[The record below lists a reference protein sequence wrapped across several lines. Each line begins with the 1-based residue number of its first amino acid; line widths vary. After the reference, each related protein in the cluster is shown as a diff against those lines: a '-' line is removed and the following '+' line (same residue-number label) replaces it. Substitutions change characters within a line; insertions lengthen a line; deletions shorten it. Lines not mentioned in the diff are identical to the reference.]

1 VPVPPAG
8 PPGCQF
14 GSSDQPEPGTVCPDG
29 TAPRD
34 RIADRQL
41 RNILGLDEAGEP
53 YPLEA
58 YDIGCDE
65 GSWNAFMRKIW
76 CSGQAMPF
84 ALGKWA
90 IGVGTDLM
98 AWALEFQLA
107 EALAPVA
114 GGLSRVYDTSLI
126 GPLGIR
132 ELAWTLAMFTAGWHL
147 LRGRG
152 ARGASEVA
160 TTFLVAC
167 VGSIV
172 LANPQGYL
180 EGSIALAQNTSGAVL
195 EAVDDTLQPN
205 GTQPGAEAVRD
216 RLGDIMRRSF
226 VAEPYDLIN
235 WGESLSGDCAAAR
248 DEILSRGPWASDDE
262 PRDIMRSAGCDEQA
276 DFNNDPTDSRSAASL
291 IVMLASIA
299 TTVLL
304 VAVALAVF
312 VAQLTLVAM
321 FGGASV
327 CWTLALFP
335 GPGRELLWWWLRRLA
350 WAVMAT
356 IGATFILSWLAIT
369 ITAALNATTD
379 FSIIQRCL
387 VALLIVGFAFRLRA
401 QIGRQVEALSQR
413 FGARVA
419 QTVGQPSTA
428 PAMAAG
434 AAMGVGLSA
443 MARSWAMDAPG
454 GQYAYN
460 RLYARHFTR
469 GYRQQG
475 RGRFLGGIRR
485 TIGRASALDR
495 RATDAGTNALRTVGR
510 GARTAVMAPVL
521 GPQAIAR
528 TRARATAASGRAR
541 ARLDQARA
549 TRQQWTRNVRHP
561 IQAVRTTGRPA
572 PQQATPP
579 DAQAPTAPGTAA
591 RNRAREARAAWR
603 DQARE
608 RAYPLR
614 QQLDAQQEAAGS
626 RKPPGAQA
634 DLDARRQADA
644 DARRAAQARRRPR
657 PNADPDNPQD
667 PR

>member
-1 VPVPPAG
+1 
-8 PPGCQF
+8 
-14 GSSDQPEPGTVCPDG
+14 
-29 TAPRD
+29 
-34 RIADRQL
+34 
-41 RNILGLDEAGEP
+41 LGLDEAGEP

-65 GSWNAFMRKIW
+65 GSWNSFMRKIW

-132 ELAWTLAMFTAGWHL
+132 QLAWTLAMFVCGWHL

-152 ARGASEVA
+152 ARAASEVA

-205 GTQPGAEAVRD
+205 GTEPGAEAVRD

-235 WGESLSGDCAAAR
+235 WGESLSGECAAAR
-248 DEILSRGPWASDDE
+248 DEILSRGPWGSDDE
-262 PRDIMRSAGCDEQA
+262 PRDIMRDHGCDEQA
-276 DFNNDPTDSRSAASL
+276 DFNHDPSDSRSAASL

-369 ITAALNATTD
+369 VTTALNATTD

-419 QTVGQPSTA
+419 QQLGQPSTA

-434 AAMGVGLSA
+434 AALGVGLSA

-469 GYRQQG
+469 GYRQ

-485 TIGRASALDR
+485 TLGRASALDR

-510 GARTAVMAPVL
+510 GARAAVMAPVL

-528 TRARATAASGRAR
+528 TRARATTASGRAR
-541 ARLDQARA
+541 ARLDQAR
-549 TRQQWTRNVRHP
+549 TSRQQWTRNVRHP
-561 IQAVRTTGRPA
+561 IQAVRTTDGRPA
-572 PQQATPP
+572 PRPATPP
-579 DAQAPTAPGTAA
+579 DAQASPAPGAAA
-591 RNRAREARAAWR
+591 RNRTPQARAAWR

-614 QQLDAQQEAAGS
+614 QQHDAWQEAAESRQPNDPPSRLDAQ
-626 RKPPGAQA
+626 
-634 DLDARRQADA
+634 RQADA
-644 DARRAAQARRRPR
+644 DARRAARERRRPR